1 MLTLP
6 QVTSNLLVQ
15 LNRATDRTF
24 ALPILIFFPTARC
37 NSRCV
42 SCDWWKADGAG
53 HSTLAEIRGLTDE
66 LPALRTR
73 LVTFSGGEPTLRR
86 DVYQIAALF
95 RARGV
100 RLHMLTSGLFL
111 ERDAAAVVEQF
122 EQVTISLDGHTAALY
137 ERIRGVNGLS
147 LVERGVKR
155 LKTLSGRTP
164 VPARCAV
171 LRYDF
176 TELPRLQ
183 QKEV

>member
-15 LNRATDRTF
+15 LNRGPDRTF

-53 HSTLAEIRGLTDE
+53 DLTLDEIRGLTDE

-100 RLHMLTSGLFL
+100 RLHLLTSGLFL
-111 ERDAAAVVEQF
+111 ERDAAAVVGAF
-122 EQVTISLDGHTAALY
+122 ERGTISLDGHTASLY
-137 ERIRGVNGLS
+137 HQIRGVGGLRVIESGVQSMEGLS
-147 LVERGVKR
+147 PLMTV
-155 LKTLSGRTP
+155 LGRI
-164 VPARCAV
+164 AV
-171 LRYDF
+171 RPTNFGEPFLFID
-176 TELPRLQ
+176 Q
-183 QKEV
+183 